1 MIGRF
6 EIKAAP
12 TTPVASLSGGNIQK
26 VLLARSLH
34 RGPKALVAA
43 QPTRGLDVGAYRYVH
58 QRLAELRRAGAGVLL
73 ISEDLDELRAL
84 SDRIVVLLGG
94 RLVGDLTVTEAS
106 NDRLGVLMTGQ
117 EVA

>member
-1 MIGRF
+1 MSHDRYALI
-6 EIKAAP
+6 A
-12 TTPVASLSGGNIQK
+12 T
-26 VLLARSLH
+26 LLLELGH
-34 RGPKALVAA
+34 EALA

-58 QRLAELRRAGAGVLL
+58 QQLTELRASGAGVLL

-94 RLVGDLTVTEAS
+94 RLVGEVSAADAN
-106 NDRLGVLMTGQ
+106 NDRLGLLMTGQ